1 MSEKVRFYNMTKPIT
16 NNVILENYDCF
27 EIIENIKEV
36 DKLQKVFEG
45 CTLDNDFSIVKERK
59 ITKFDD
65 FQTALNYFNCELGH
79 NFVNFNSDCSA
90 YEVHEFVLKCYS
102 SHHISFIYDAP
113 KLYLL
118 NGGFIVE

>member
-1 MSEKVRFYNMTKPIT
+1 MTKPIS
-16 NNVILENYDCF
+16 NSIILKDFDTF

-36 DKLQKVFEG
+36 DKLQKVYEG
-45 CTLDNDFSIVKERK
+45 CTLDSDFSIVRKKK
-59 ITKFDD
+59 ITKLQD
-65 FQTALNYFNCELGH
+65 FTAALNYFNCEIGH

-102 SHHISFIYDAP
+102 SNYISLIYDAP
-113 KLYLL
+113 TVYLL

>member
-1 MSEKVRFYNMTKPIT
+1 MTKPIS
-16 NNVILENYDCF
+16 NNIILKDFDTF

-36 DKLQKVFEG
+36 DKLQKVYEG
-45 CTLDNDFSIVKERK
+45 CTLDNDFSIVKEKK
-59 ITKFDD
+59 IAKLDD
-65 FQTALNYFNCELGH
+65 FTTALNYFNCELSH

-102 SHHISFIYDAP
+102 SDYINFVKTYDVP
-113 KLYLL
+113 TVNIL

>member
-1 MSEKVRFYNMTKPIT
+1 MTKTIS
-16 NNVILENYDCF
+16 NNIKLENFDTF

-45 CTLDNDFSIVKERK
+45 CTLYNDFSILKERK
-59 ITKFDD
+59 ITKLDD

-79 NFVNFNSDCSA
+79 NFVNFNSDCTA
-90 YEVHEFVLKCYS
+90 YEVHEYVLKCYS
-102 SHHISFIYDAP
+102 SDYISLIYDAP
-113 KLYLL
+113 TAYLL

>member
-1 MSEKVRFYNMTKPIT
+1 MTKPIS
-16 NNVILENYDCF
+16 NNIILKDFDTF

-36 DKLQKVFEG
+36 DKLQEVFEG
-45 CTLDNDFSIVKERK
+45 CTLDNNFSIVKEKK

-65 FQTALNYFNCELGH
+65 LQTALNYFNCELGH

-102 SHHISFIYDAP
+102 NDYNSLYDIP
-113 KLYLL
+113 TVYLL

>member
-1 MSEKVRFYNMTKPIT
+1 MMIKPIT
-16 NNVILENYDCF
+16 NNITLENFDCF
-27 EIIENIKEV
+27 EIVENIKEV

-45 CTLDNDFSIVKERK
+45 CTLDNDFSIVRERK

-65 FQTALNYFNCELGH
+65 FTTALKYFNCEIAH
-79 NFVNFNSDCSA
+79 NYANFNSDCSA

-102 SHHISFIYDAP
+102 SDYISLIYDAP
-113 KLYLL
+113 TVYLL

>member
-1 MSEKVRFYNMTKPIT
+1 MTKPIS
-16 NNVILENYDCF
+16 NNIILKDFDTF

-36 DKLQKVFEG
+36 DKLQEVFEG
-45 CTLDNDFSIVKERK
+45 CTLNNDFSIVKERK

-65 FQTALNYFNCELGH
+65 LQTALNYFNCEISH
-79 NFVNFNSDCSA
+79 NYVNFNSDCTA

-102 SHHISFIYDAP
+102 SDYISLIYDDP
-113 KLYLL
+113 IVYLL

>member
-1 MSEKVRFYNMTKPIT
+1 MLIKPII
-16 NNVILENYDCF
+16 NNIILKDFDTF

-45 CTLDNDFSIVKERK
+45 CTLENDFSIVKERK

-65 FQTALNYFNCELGH
+65 FQTALNYFNCELVH

-102 SHHISFIYDAP
+102 SDYISLIYDVP
-113 KLYLL
+113 TVNIL